1 MLEAAAGVNVPDA
14 IEWAKRGFTAW
25 MNYGTRY
32 IYIFMLLKTCKS
44 LKQLFPIQHR
54 RLTSTGNLVKNLN
67 IGAYLYSAQI
77 ITFSHV
83 IRKILNL

>member
-32 IYIFMLLKTCKS
+32 IHTFIILKMRKS
-44 LKQLFPIQHR
+44 LKQLFPIH
-54 RLTSTGNLVKNLN
+54 
-67 IGAYLYSAQI
+67 
-77 ITFSHV
+77 
-83 IRKILNL
+83 